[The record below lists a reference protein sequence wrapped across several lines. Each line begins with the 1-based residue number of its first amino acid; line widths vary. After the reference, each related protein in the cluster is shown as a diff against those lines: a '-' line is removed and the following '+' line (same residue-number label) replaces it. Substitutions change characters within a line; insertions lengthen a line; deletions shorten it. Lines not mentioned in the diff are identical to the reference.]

1 MEIQKSNSRP
11 PDKQVCKF
19 CESKDLHSTWLGV
32 QPSQKWC
39 CSGVIVRHSDVL
51 KEPSASLFPSTS
63 ISSSVMS
70 PPSRCCSR
78 FRIHMISTSKV
89 DKSLLETEP
98 LQGRDEDTVASA
110 DFSSMLSEEERE
122 ELKAELVQNYACF
135 AYVIIYVREA
145 SQQYSDLSTIG
156 LEDEITT
163 LRQVLSAKE
172 RHLVEIKQKL
182 GMNLMNELKQNFS
195 RSWYDVQTTT
205 AYKKTHETLSHAGQ
219 KATAAFSNVGT
230 AISKKF
236 GDMRNSPTF
245 KSFEERVE
253 TTVTSLKT
261 KVGGAN
267 HGGGSFEEVLS
278 STAHASAQSSG
289 GGPRRAED
297 EELQC

>member
-1 MEIQKSNSRP
+1 
-11 PDKQVCKF
+11 
-19 CESKDLHSTWLGV
+19 
-32 QPSQKWC
+32 
-39 CSGVIVRHSDVL
+39 
-51 KEPSASLFPSTS
+51 
-63 ISSSVMS
+63 
-70 PPSRCCSR
+70 
-78 FRIHMISTSKV
+78 
-89 DKSLLETEP
+89 
-98 LQGRDEDTVASA
+98 
-110 DFSSMLSEEERE
+110 MLSEEEKD
-122 ELKAELVQNYACF
+122 ELKAELVQ
-135 AYVIIYVREA
+135 
-145 SQQYSDLSTIG
+145 

-195 RSWYDVQTTT
+195 RGWHDVQTTT

-236 GDMRNSPTF
+236 GDMRSHSIGYSIRHSISMPAMRNSPTF

-261 KVGGAN
+261 KVGGTN
-267 HGGGSFEEVLS
+267 HSGGSFEEVLN
-278 STAHASAQSSG
+278 STAHASSQNAS
-289 GGPRRAED
+289 GGPRQTTD